1 MMKRLDKCGSIPHGD
16 NYCQTNIPS
25 QKRLLFSN
33 PAPTRASDTQI
44 NAHGSIPH
52 DEKESESK
60 TVGLRVAEQQDA
72 PEQRHS

>member
-1 MMKRLDKCGSIPHGD
+1 MCPHV
-16 NYCQTNIPS
+16 NIPS

-44 NAHGSIPH
+44 NAHGSIHH

-60 TVGLRVAEQQDA
+60 TVGLRVAEEQDA